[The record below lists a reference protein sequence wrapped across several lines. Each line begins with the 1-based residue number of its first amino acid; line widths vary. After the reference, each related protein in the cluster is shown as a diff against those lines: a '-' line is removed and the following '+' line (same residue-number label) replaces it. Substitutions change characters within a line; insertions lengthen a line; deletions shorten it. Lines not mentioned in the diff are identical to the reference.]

1 MRRLD
6 PARQVSALTP
16 GEVSASVPRAV
27 RRPSGLRTLVKVALL
42 LVGVFATIAV
52 TGVAVTRASGADFNG
67 DDGACLPTPGD
78 SALLQCP
85 TAYVGESYEAQI
97 PVEPFS
103 GCDPSIWME
112 IRNGA
117 LPGGLSMTRAGV
129 ISGVPTGAGLAR
141 FWVWLHD
148 LTAAEGGPSW
158 CQADDQSQ
166 REFSIPVDPG
176 LAIVTASVKPAT
188 VGQPYADTLA
198 TQDVRSLNPP
208 AGYAVQA
215 MWSLQSGALPPDI
228 TLSDSGG
235 LTGTPMSDGSYEF
248 VVKAQNGTPFDTKTY
263 TLAVRQAVS
272 AKSPFGS
279 EPGAEVGIRLGKMFT
294 ATGGSGTYA
303 WAVASGALP
312 SGVVLDAAKGTI
324 SGTPRTAGNFAF
336 GVTATDTEGRV
347 ATASA
352 ALIVAPRLAI
362 KTRSLKAARL
372 GSAYGARLTTAGG
385 AKPLKWKL
393 VSGKLPRG
401 VRFAPRLGTFVGTP
415 HRSGAFRVAVEASD
429 ALGAKARSTLVLRVK
444 S

>member
-1 MRRLD
+1 MRR
-6 PARQVSALTP
+6 R
-16 GEVSASVPRAV
+16 
-27 RRPSGLRTLVKVALL
+27 SGDLRLVKFALL
-42 LVGVFATIAV
+42 VVGVFATIAV
-52 TGVAVTRASGADFNG
+52 TGVAVTGASGADFNG

-85 TAYVGESYEAQI
+85 TAYVGEAYETQI

-117 LPGGLSMTRAGV
+117 LPGGLSMTKAGV

-176 LAIVTASVKPAT
+176 LAIVTASVQPAT
-188 VGQPYADTLA
+188 VGQPYAETLA
-198 TQDVRSLNPP
+198 TQDVRSLNPSAGSP

-215 MWSLQSGALPPDI
+215 TWTLQSGALPPGI

-235 LTGTPMSDGSYEF
+235 LTGTPTSDGSYQF
-248 VVKAQNGTPFDTKTY
+248 VVKAQNGAPFDTKTY

-272 AKSPFGS
+272 AKSPFG
-279 EPGAEVGIRLGKMFT
+279 PGPSAEVGIRFGKTFT

-312 SGVVLDAAKGTI
+312 SGVALDAAKGTI
-324 SGTPRTAGNFAF
+324 SGTPRTAGNFPF

-352 ALIVAPRLAI
+352 ALIVAQRLAI

-393 VSGKLPRG
+393 VSGKLPLG

-415 HRSGAFRVAVEASD
+415 HRGGTFRVVVEASD